1 MRTLALV
8 LLLLVGAGPVAAATR
23 VVGSGESIQAAVD
36 AAAPGDTV
44 LVRPGSYAGPGG
56 LALVHVRTSGLIL
69 RASRSAVLDAHGY
82 RYGVLVGDE
91 APSGAEG
98 CKPVTVRGFAME
110 GFTIRGAGD
119 AGLQLAGVDGFT
131 LRDGVYLDN
140 ARHGVHPHC
149 AAHGQIAENFAA
161 GHGGAAISVEASSH
175 VVIEEN
181 SVTTSAIGIAIENS
195 SHALVRKN
203 RLFGNSAGL
212 LVAVQPGRPVPLTDR
227 VRIEENSIIENNHGG
242 RAAPGVDAGALA
254 ISSAAGIPTGAGI
267 LNAGGDHVSIERN
280 VVLGND
286 SFGVAAFAS
295 PAARQDP
302 RSDPFV
308 DAQSVQRNVILL
320 NGHDPDPLR
329 ASTPGADIV
338 FVPDRIDFAN
348 ARLLESDPDSSDN
361 CYGDNRFF
369 TDSPMEVTGSLAC
382 P

>member
-1 MRTLALV
+1 MRALALV
-8 LLLLVGAGPVAAATR
+8 LLLLVGAVPAAAATR

-36 AAAPGDTV
+36 AAEPGDTV

-56 LALVHVRTSGLIL
+56 VALVHVRKSGLIL
-69 RASRSAVLDAHGY
+69 RATRSALLDARGY

-91 APSGAEG
+91 RAVGADA
-98 CKPVTVRGFAME
+98 CKPPTVRGFALE
-110 GFTIRGAGD
+110 GFTIRGAGQ
-119 AGLQLAGVDGFT
+119 AGLHLAGVDGFA

-140 ARHGVHPHC
+140 ARHGVFPLC

-161 GHGGAAISVEASSH
+161 GHGDAAIAVVGSSH
-175 VVIEEN
+175 VVVEDN
-181 SVTTSAIGIAIENS
+181 SVTRSAIGIAIENS

-203 RLFGNSAGL
+203 QLFGNSAGL
-212 LVAVQPGRPVPLTDR
+212 LIAVLAGRPLPLTDR

-242 RAAPGVDAGALA
+242 RPAPSADAGVGA
-254 ISSAAGIPTGAGI
+254 IASAAGIPTGAGI

-295 PAARQDP
+295 PDARQDP

-348 ARLLESDPDSSDN
+348 GRLVELDPDSSDN
-361 CYGDNRFF
+361 CYGDNRYF